1 MLESWRPEDIKCCSQ
16 SELNVLCD
24 ELRNIIYDTVTECG
38 GHLASNLGAVEPTV
52 AAVLRIR
59 FSQG

>member
-1 MLESWRPEDIKCCSQ
+1 MLEKWRPEDIKRCSK

-24 ELRNIIYDTVTECG
+24 ELRNVIYDTVTECG

-52 AAVLRIR
+52 AL
-59 FSQG
+59 F